1 MVVLIMD
8 KVLDLVNSFEKENGN
23 LFKDLDEI
31 SFINSKKVL
40 KAFKDNNVNESDFAG
55 TNGYGYD
62 DAGRDK
68 IEAVFAEVLGGED
81 ALVRPQLIS
90 GTHALTVCFFG
101 LLRPGDMLL
110 SINGKPYDTLDEVI
124 GIRENPSSLKAFR
137 VNYNQIDLVNNDF
150 DYDKIRDYLSK
161 NKVKVIEIQRSVGY
175 ANRDTISIEKVE
187 RVCNL
192 IKSVSPDTIIMVDNC
207 YCEFVSTKEPIEVGA
222 DIMVGSLIKNL
233 GAGIASTGAYIVGRR
248 DLVNLCSQRLTAPGE
263 GKQIGPSLGSN
274 RSFLQ
279 GIYMAPQ
286 AVVNAL
292 KTGMLA
298 SYILEKLGVE
308 VYPKYNEVRSDI
320 VTRIIFNDKDKLI
333 KFVQGI
339 QGASAIDSNV
349 LPIPVAT
356 PGYDDEIIM
365 ASGSFTQGSS
375 IEISCDGPVRS
386 PYIAYLQGGITYDY
400 GKLAVINAISNILK
414 NND

>member
-8 KVLDLVNSFEKENGN
+8 KVLDLVNSFEKENNN

-101 LLRPGDMLL
+101 LLRPGDTLL

-124 GIRENPSSLKAFR
+124 GIRENPSSLKAFK

-248 DLVNLCSQRLTAPGE
+248 DLVNLCSERLTAPGE

>member
-124 GIRENPSSLKAFR
+124 GIRENPSSLKAFK
-137 VNYNQIDLVNNDF
+137 VNYNQIDLVNNGF

-263 GKQIGPSLGSN
+263 GKEIGPSLGIN

>member
-1 MVVLIMD
+1 MVVYIMNNILKLIEEFESNNQE
-8 KVLDLVNSFEKENGN
+8 KFKELD
-23 LFKDLDEI
+23 DI
-31 SFINSKKVL
+31 SFLNSKKVL
-40 KAFKDNNVNESDFAG
+40 TSFRENNVNALDFCG

-62 DAGRDK
+62 DIGRDK
-68 IEAVFAEVLGGED
+68 IERIFADVLGGED

-101 LLRPGDMLL
+101 LLRPGDTLL

-124 GIRENPSSLKAFR
+124 GLRENPSSLKAFQ
-137 VNYNQIDLVNNDF
+137 VKYDQIALVNNDF
-150 DYDKIRDYLSK
+150 DYNKIAAYLK
-161 NKVKVIEIQRSVGY
+161 TNPVKVIEIQRSVGY
-175 ANRDTISIEKVE
+175 ANRDTIDIEKIAK
-187 RVCNL
+187 VCKL
-192 IKSVSPDTIIMVDNC
+192 IKEVSPKTIIMVDNC
-207 YCEFVSTKEPIEVGA
+207 YCEFVSTKEPLNVGA

-233 GAGIASTGAYIVGRR
+233 GAGIASTGAYIVGRK
-248 DLVNLCSQRLTAPGE
+248 DLVSLCAERLTAPGE
-263 GKQIGPSLGSN
+263 GKDIGPSLGLN

-279 GIYMAPQ
+279 GLYQAPS
-286 AVVNAL
+286 AVKSSL

-298 SYILEKLGVE
+298 SFLLEKLGYE
-308 VYPKYNEVRSDI
+308 VHPRYNEKRSDI
-320 VTRIIFNDKDKLI
+320 VTRVIFNNPNLLI

-339 QGASAIDSNV
+339 QSASAIDSNV

-375 IEISCDGPVRS
+375 IEISCDGPIRS

-400 GKLAVINAISNILK
+400 GKLAIIKAIENILEIEG
-414 NND
+414 

>member
-124 GIRENPSSLKAFR
+124 GIRENPSSLKAFK

-298 SYILEKLGVE
+298 SYISEKLGVE

>member
-1 MVVLIMD
+1 MD
-8 KVLDLVNSFEKENGN
+8 KVLDLVNSFEKENSN
-23 LFKDLDEI
+23 LFKSLDEI

-124 GIRENPSSLKAFR
+124 GIRENPSSLKAFK

-298 SYILEKLGVE
+298 SYILEKLGIE

>member
-8 KVLDLVNSFEKENGN
+8 KVLDLVNSFEKENVN

-124 GIRENPSSLKAFR
+124 GIRENPSSLKAFK

>member
-1 MVVLIMD
+1 MD

-124 GIRENPSSLKAFR
+124 GIRENPSSLKAFK

-400 GKLAVINAISNILK
+400 GKLTVINAISNILK

>member
-1 MVVLIMD
+1 MVVYIMNNILKLIEEFESNNQE
-8 KVLDLVNSFEKENGN
+8 KFKELD
-23 LFKDLDEI
+23 DI
-31 SFINSKKVL
+31 SFLNSKKVL
-40 KAFKDNNVNESDFAG
+40 TSFRENNVNALDFCG

-62 DAGRDK
+62 DIGRDK
-68 IEAVFAEVLGGED
+68 IERIFADVLGGED

-101 LLRPGDMLL
+101 LLRPGDTLL

-124 GIRENPSSLKAFR
+124 GLRENPSSLKAFQ
-137 VNYNQIDLVNNDF
+137 VKYDQIALVNNDF
-150 DYDKIRDYLSK
+150 DYNKIAAYLK
-161 NKVKVIEIQRSVGY
+161 TNPVKVIEIQRSVGY
-175 ANRDTISIEKVE
+175 ANRDTIDIEKIAK
-187 RVCNL
+187 VCKL
-192 IKSVSPDTIIMVDNC
+192 IKEVSPKTIIMVDNC
-207 YCEFVSTKEPIEVGA
+207 YCEFVSTKEPLNVGA

-233 GAGIASTGAYIVGRR
+233 GAGIASTGAYIVGRK
-248 DLVNLCSQRLTAPGE
+248 DLVSLCAERLTAPGE
-263 GKQIGPSLGSN
+263 GKDIGPSLGLN

-279 GIYMAPQ
+279 GIYQAPS
-286 AVVNAL
+286 AVKSSL

-298 SYILEKLGVE
+298 SFLLEKLGYE
-308 VYPKYNEVRSDI
+308 VHPRYNEKRSDI
-320 VTRIIFNDKDKLI
+320 VTRVIFNNPDVLI

-339 QGASAIDSNV
+339 QSASAIDSNV

-375 IEISCDGPVRS
+375 IEISCDGPIRS

-400 GKLAVINAISNILK
+400 GKLAIIKAIENILEIK
-414 NND
+414 G

>member
-1 MVVLIMD
+1 MINI
-8 KVLDLVNSFEKENGN
+8 LDLVQKFENENIE
-23 LFKDLDEI
+23 LFQKLDEI
-31 SFINSKKVL
+31 SFTNSKKVL
-40 KAFKDNNVNESDFAG
+40 KAFKENNVNASDFAG

-62 DAGRDK
+62 DSGRNK
-68 IEAVFAEVLGGED
+68 IERVFADVLGGED

-101 LLRPGDMLL
+101 LLRPGDTLL

-124 GIRENPSSLKAFR
+124 GIRENSSSLKAFK
-137 VNYNQIDLVNNDF
+137 VNYDQIDLVNNDF
-150 DYDKIRDYLSK
+150 DYDKIKSYLSV
-161 NKVKVIEIQRSVGY
+161 NNVKVIEIQRSVGY

-187 RVCNL
+187 KVCKL
-192 IKSVSPDTIIMVDNC
+192 IKNISPQTIIMVDNC
-207 YCEFVSTKEPIEVGA
+207 YCEFVSTKEPLNVGA

-233 GAGIASTGAYIVGRR
+233 GAGIASTGAYIVGRA
-248 DLVNLCSQRLTAPGE
+248 DLIKLCSERLTAPGE
-263 GKQIGPSLGSN
+263 GKEIGPSLGLN

-279 GIYMAPQ
+279 GLYMAPQ

-292 KTGMLA
+292 KTGMLV
-298 SYILEKLGVE
+298 SYLLEHLNIE
-308 VYPKYNEVRSDI
+308 VYPKYNDTRSDI

-400 GKLAVINAISNILK
+400 GKLAVINAIENILK
-414 NND
+414 GEN

>member
-124 GIRENPSSLKAFR
+124 GIRENPSSLKAFK

-150 DYDKIRDYLSK
+150 DYDKIKDYLSK

>member
-1 MVVLIMD
+1 MD

-23 LFKDLDEI
+23 LFKDLDEK

-124 GIRENPSSLKAFR
+124 GIRENPSSLKAFK

>member
-1 MVVLIMD
+1 MD
-8 KVLDLVNSFEKENGN
+8 KLLELVSSFENENTE
-23 LFKDLDEI
+23 LFKKIDEI

-40 KAFKDNNVNESDFAG
+40 KAFKNNNVNESDFAG

-62 DAGRDK
+62 DTGRDK
-68 IEAVFAEVLGGED
+68 IERVFADILGGED

-101 LLRPGDMLL
+101 LLRPGDTLL

-124 GIRENPSSLKAFR
+124 GLRENPSSLKAFQ
-137 VNYNQIDLVNNDF
+137 VKYDQIALVNNDF
-150 DYDKIRDYLSK
+150 DYNKIAAYLK
-161 NKVKVIEIQRSVGY
+161 TNLVKVIEIQRSVGY
-175 ANRDTISIEKVE
+175 ANRDTIDIEKIAK
-187 RVCNL
+187 VCKL
-192 IKSVSPDTIIMVDNC
+192 IKEVSPKTIIMVDNC
-207 YCEFVSTKEPIEVGA
+207 YCEFVSTKEPLNVGA

-233 GAGIASTGAYIVGRR
+233 GAGIASTGAYIVGRK
-248 DLVNLCSQRLTAPGE
+248 DLVSLCAERLTAPGE
-263 GKQIGPSLGSN
+263 GKDIGPSLGLN

-279 GIYMAPQ
+279 GLYQAPS
-286 AVVNAL
+286 AVKSSL

-298 SYILEKLGVE
+298 SFLLEKLGYE
-308 VYPKYNEVRSDI
+308 VHPRYDEKRSDI
-320 VTRIIFNDKDKLI
+320 VTRVIFNNPDLLI

-339 QGASAIDSNV
+339 QSASAIDSNV

-375 IEISCDGPVRS
+375 IEISCDGPIRS

-400 GKLAVINAISNILK
+400 GKLAIIKAIENILEIK
-414 NND
+414 G

>member
-1 MVVLIMD
+1 MD

-124 GIRENPSSLKAFR
+124 GIRENPSSLKAFSI
-137 VNYNQIDLVNNDF
+137 NYNQIDLVNNDF

-187 RVCNL
+187 QVCNL

-400 GKLAVINAISNILK
+400 GKLAVISAISNILK

>member
-1 MVVLIMD
+1 MVVYVMNNILKLIEEFESNNQE
-8 KVLDLVNSFEKENGN
+8 KFKELD
-23 LFKDLDEI
+23 DI
-31 SFINSKKVL
+31 SFLNSKKVL
-40 KAFKDNNVNESDFAG
+40 TSFRENNVNALDFCG

-62 DAGRDK
+62 DIGRDK
-68 IEAVFAEVLGGED
+68 IERIFADVLGGED

-101 LLRPGDMLL
+101 LLRPGDTLL

-124 GIRENPSSLKAFR
+124 GLRENPSSLKAFQ
-137 VNYNQIDLVNNDF
+137 VKYNQIALVNNDF
-150 DYDKIRDYLSK
+150 DYNKIAAYLK
-161 NKVKVIEIQRSVGY
+161 TNPVKVIEIQRSVGY
-175 ANRDTISIEKVE
+175 ANRDTIDIEKIAK
-187 RVCNL
+187 VCKL
-192 IKSVSPDTIIMVDNC
+192 IKEVSPKTIIMVDNC
-207 YCEFVSTKEPIEVGA
+207 YCEFVSTKEPLNVGA

-233 GAGIASTGAYIVGRR
+233 GAGIASTGAYIVGRK
-248 DLVNLCSQRLTAPGE
+248 DLVSLCAERLTAPGE
-263 GKQIGPSLGSN
+263 GKDIGPSLGLN

-279 GIYMAPQ
+279 GLYQAPS
-286 AVVNAL
+286 AVKSSL

-298 SYILEKLGVE
+298 SFLLEKLGYE
-308 VYPKYNEVRSDI
+308 VHPRYNEKRSDI
-320 VTRIIFNDKDKLI
+320 VTRVIFNNPNLLI

-339 QGASAIDSNV
+339 QSASAIDSNV

-375 IEISCDGPVRS
+375 IEISCDGPIRS

-400 GKLAVINAISNILK
+400 GKLAIIKAIENILEIK
-414 NND
+414 G

>member
-1 MVVLIMD
+1 MNNILKLIEEFESSNQEKFKELD
-8 KVLDLVNSFEKENGN
+8 DISFLNSEKVLTSFRE
-23 LFKDLDEI
+23 
-31 SFINSKKVL
+31 
-40 KAFKDNNVNESDFAG
+40 NNVNALDFSG

-62 DAGRDK
+62 DTGRDK
-68 IEAVFAEVLGGED
+68 IERIFADVLGGED

-101 LLRPGDMLL
+101 LLRPGDTLL

-124 GIRENPSSLKAFR
+124 GLRENSSSLKAFQ
-137 VNYNQIDLVNNDF
+137 VNYDQIDLVNNDF
-150 DYDKIRDYLSK
+150 DYDKIAAYLK
-161 NKVKVIEIQRSVGY
+161 TNPIKVIEIQRSVGY
-175 ANRDTISIEKVE
+175 ANRDTIGIEKIAK
-187 RVCNL
+187 VCKI
-192 IKSVSPDTIIMVDNC
+192 IKEVSPKTIIMVDNC
-207 YCEFVSTKEPIEVGA
+207 YCEFVSTKEPVEVGA

-233 GAGIASTGAYIVGRR
+233 GAGIASTGAYIVGRK
-248 DLVNLCSQRLTAPGE
+248 DLVSLCAERLTAPGE
-263 GKQIGPSLGSN
+263 GKEIGPSLGLN

-279 GIYMAPQ
+279 GLYQAPS
-286 AVVNAL
+286 AVKSSL

-298 SYILEKLGVE
+298 SFLLEKLGYE
-308 VYPKYNEVRSDI
+308 VHPRYNEKRSDI
-320 VTRIIFNDKDKLI
+320 VTRVIFNNPDLLI

-339 QGASAIDSNV
+339 QSASAIDSNV

-375 IEISCDGPVRS
+375 IEISCDGPIRS

-400 GKLAVINAISNILK
+400 GKLAIIKAIENILEI
-414 NND
+414 NG

>member
-1 MVVLIMD
+1 MD

-124 GIRENPSSLKAFR
+124 GIRENPSSLKAFK

-187 RVCNL
+187 TVCNL

-233 GAGIASTGAYIVGRR
+233 GAGIASTGAYIVGRK

-375 IEISCDGPVRS
+375 IEISCDGPIRS

>member
-1 MVVLIMD
+1 MD

-110 SINGKPYDTLDEVI
+110 SVNGKPYDTLDEVI
-124 GIRENPSSLKAFR
+124 GIRENPSSLKAFK

-187 RVCNL
+187 QVCNL

-298 SYILEKLGVE
+298 SYILEKLGIE

-320 VTRIIFNDKDKLI
+320 VTRIIFNNKDKLI

-375 IEISCDGPVRS
+375 IEISCDGPIRS

>member
-1 MVVLIMD
+1 MD

-124 GIRENPSSLKAFR
+124 GIRENPSSLKAFK

-339 QGASAIDSNV
+339 QEASAIDSNV

-375 IEISCDGPVRS
+375 IEISCDGPIRS

>member
-1 MVVLIMD
+1 MD

-23 LFKDLDEI
+23 LFKSLDEI

-68 IEAVFAEVLGGED
+68 IEAVFAEVLGSED

-124 GIRENPSSLKAFR
+124 GIRENPSSLKAFK

-187 RVCNL
+187 KVCNL

-233 GAGIASTGAYIVGRR
+233 GAGIASTGAYIAGRR
-248 DLVNLCSQRLTAPGE
+248 YLVNLCSERLTAPGE
-263 GKQIGPSLGSN
+263 GKEIGPSLGIN

-339 QGASAIDSNV
+339 QASSAIDSNV

>member
-1 MVVLIMD
+1 MD
-8 KVLDLVNSFEKENGN
+8 KVLDLVNSFEKENVN

-124 GIRENPSSLKAFR
+124 GIRENPSSLKAFK

-400 GKLAVINAISNILK
+400 GKMAILNAIQNILD
-414 NND
+414 NNN

>member
-1 MVVLIMD
+1 MVVYIMNNILKLIEEFESNNQE
-8 KVLDLVNSFEKENGN
+8 KFKELD
-23 LFKDLDEI
+23 DI
-31 SFINSKKVL
+31 SFLNSKKVL
-40 KAFKDNNVNESDFAG
+40 TSFRENNVNALDFCG

-62 DAGRDK
+62 DIGRDK
-68 IEAVFAEVLGGED
+68 IERIFADVLGGED

-101 LLRPGDMLL
+101 LLRPGDTLL

-124 GIRENPSSLKAFR
+124 GLRENPSSLKAFQ
-137 VNYNQIDLVNNDF
+137 VKYDQIALVNNDF
-150 DYDKIRDYLSK
+150 DYNKIAAYLK
-161 NKVKVIEIQRSVGY
+161 TNPVKVIEIQRSVGY
-175 ANRDTISIEKVE
+175 ANRDTIDIEKIAK
-187 RVCNL
+187 VCKL
-192 IKSVSPDTIIMVDNC
+192 IKEVSPKTITMVDNC
-207 YCEFVSTKEPIEVGA
+207 YCEFVSTKEPLNVGA

-233 GAGIASTGAYIVGRR
+233 GAGIASTGAYIVGRK
-248 DLVNLCSQRLTAPGE
+248 DLVSLCAERLTAPGE
-263 GKQIGPSLGSN
+263 GKDIGPSLGLN

-279 GIYMAPQ
+279 GLYQAPS
-286 AVVNAL
+286 AVKSSL

-298 SYILEKLGVE
+298 SFILEKLGYE
-308 VYPKYNEVRSDI
+308 VHPRYNEKRSDI
-320 VTRIIFNDKDKLI
+320 VTRVIFNNPDLLI

-339 QGASAIDSNV
+339 QSASAIDSNV

-375 IEISCDGPVRS
+375 IEISCDGPIRS

-400 GKLAVINAISNILK
+400 GKLAIIKAIENILEIK
-414 NND
+414 S

>member
-1 MVVLIMD
+1 MD

-110 SINGKPYDTLDEVI
+110 SVNGKPYDTLDEVI
-124 GIRENPSSLKAFR
+124 GIRENPSSLKAFK

-263 GKQIGPSLGSN
+263 GKEIGPSLGSN

-375 IEISCDGPVRS
+375 IEISCDGPIRS

>member
-1 MVVLIMD
+1 MD

-23 LFKDLDEI
+23 LFKSLDEI

-68 IEAVFAEVLGGED
+68 IEAVFAEVLGSED

-124 GIRENPSSLKAFR
+124 GIRENPSSLKAFK

-187 RVCNL
+187 KVCNL

-233 GAGIASTGAYIVGRR
+233 GAGIASTGAYIAGRR
-248 DLVNLCSQRLTAPGE
+248 DLVNLCSERLTAPGE
-263 GKQIGPSLGSN
+263 GKEIGPSLGIN

>member
-1 MVVLIMD
+1 MD
-8 KVLDLVNSFEKENGN
+8 KVLDLVNNFEKENGN

-124 GIRENPSSLKAFR
+124 GIRENPSSLKAFK

-400 GKLAVINAISNILK
+400 GKLAVFNAISNILK

>member
-1 MVVLIMD
+1 MD

-124 GIRENPSSLKAFR
+124 GIRENPSSLKAFK
-137 VNYNQIDLVNNDF
+137 VNYAQIDLVNNDF

-375 IEISCDGPVRS
+375 IEISCDGPIRS

>member
-1 MVVLIMD
+1 MD

-124 GIRENPSSLKAFR
+124 GIRENSSSLKAFK

>member
-1 MVVLIMD
+1 MD

-124 GIRENPSSLKAFR
+124 GIRENPSSLKAFK

-263 GKQIGPSLGSN
+263 GKEIGPSLGIN

-320 VTRIIFNDKDKLI
+320 VTRIIFNDEDKLI

-349 LPIPVAT
+349 LPIPIAT

>member
-23 LFKDLDEI
+23 LFKDFDEI

-124 GIRENPSSLKAFR
+124 GIRENPSSLKAFK

-187 RVCNL
+187 QVCNL

>member
-1 MVVLIMD
+1 MD

-23 LFKDLDEI
+23 PFKDLDEI

-124 GIRENPSSLKAFR
+124 GIRENTSSLKAFK

-233 GAGIASTGAYIVGRR
+233 GAGIASTGAYIVGRK